1 MATQK
6 QYIGNGKATKFDGVT
21 VTLRMEDAQEFVRN
35 TESGNWLTFIVSP
48 KKTVDEKGRSHNVF
62 VLVDVEEP
70 ATAVAEPETAPA
82 PEVKKKGRKSR
93 KA

>member
-6 QYIGNGKATKFDGVT
+6 QYIGSGKATKYDGVA
-21 VTLRMEDAQEFVRN
+21 VTLRMEDAQKYVRT

-48 KKTVDEKGRSHNVF
+48 RKATDEKGRSHNAF
-62 VLVDVEEP
+62 VLVDAE
-70 ATAVAEPETAPA
+70 VAEPTATVAAEPA
-82 PEVKKKGRKSR
+82 PEMPKKKKGK